1 MPGGFQLL
9 LGLPLQFCLGLP
21 EALQSALRAG
31 QFSGQRIGRLALA
44 PTLVLLL
51 IGMLR
56 LGKQPSHGFFP
67 VLLPLR
73 QSLVGY
79 GATGAGISH
88 DLGAVDGY
96 VAELHQSRFLA
107 QPQRLYEQAGK
118 RVQVLPPK
126 GGDGIVIGV
135 LVGGQIAECHIV
147 MGGAFD
153 PAGTGHPDAIAI
165 EQQARQ

>member
-1 MPGGFQLL
+1 MSFHSQVTMFR
-9 LGLPLQFCLGLP
+9 PLNLN
-21 EALQSALRAG
+21 LRIWRA
-31 QFSGQRIGRLALA
+31 S
-44 PTLVLLL
+44 L
-51 IGMLR
+51 IWPKTGMLR

-96 VAELHQSRFLA
+96 VAELHQFRFLA

-118 RVQVLPPK
+118 RVSNN
-126 GGDGIVIGV
+126 G
-135 LVGGQIAECHIV
+135 
-147 MGGAFD
+147 
-153 PAGTGHPDAIAI
+153 
-165 EQQARQ
+165 